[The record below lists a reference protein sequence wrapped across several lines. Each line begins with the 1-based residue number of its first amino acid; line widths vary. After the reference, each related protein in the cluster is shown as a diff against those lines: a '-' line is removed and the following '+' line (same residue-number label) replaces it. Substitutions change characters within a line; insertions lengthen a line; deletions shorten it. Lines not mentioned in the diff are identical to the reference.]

1 MRTILALMAAV
12 VLLSACNKTKKTED
26 GLVEYKIFKTIDTAR
41 AVVKG
46 DMLLLNMK
54 GIAKTKDT
62 VLFNSYES
70 GKPFYI
76 PAEEPTLKGLFSLL
90 KKGDSLEFFV
100 NADSL
105 YLKSFGSPA
114 PESLGS
120 GEIIHFTA
128 SLVDVYSQEEMQKKM
143 EEQNAE
149 VIARDSATVAAYVA
163 TLSGV
168 QTTATGLMYTVT
180 KKGSGKKAKKG
191 DNISVQYVG
200 SLLDGTVFDQTKA
213 GSPDFNFSVGMGQV
227 IPGWDEAFQM
237 MSEGD
242 EYKLVIP
249 WSLAYGP
256 RGNGPI
262 PPYSSLVFEVK
273 LVKIN

>member
-12 VLLSACNKTKKTED
+12 VLLSACNKTQKTED
-26 GLVEYKIFKTIDTAR
+26 GLIEYKIFKTDESAR
-41 AVVKG
+41 GVVKG

-70 GKPFYI
+70 GKPYYI

-149 VIARDSATVAAYVA
+149 VIARDSVSLANFVASIGSVEK
-163 TLSGV
+163 
-168 QTTATGLMYTVT
+168 TATGLMYQVK

-191 DNISVQYVG
+191 DNVSVQYVG
-200 SLLDGTVFDQTKA
+200 SLLNGTIFDQTKP
-213 GSPDFNFSVGMGQV
+213 GTPDFNFPVGMGQV
-227 IPGWDEAFQM
+227 IPGWDEGLQL

-242 EYKLVIP
+242 EYKFIIP
-249 WSLAYGP
+249 WNLAYGP
-256 RGNGPI
+256 RGGGPI

-273 LVKIN
+273 LVKVN

>member
-12 VLLSACNKTKKTED
+12 VLLSACNKTQKTED
-26 GLVEYKIFKTIDTAR
+26 GLIEYKIFKTDENAR
-41 AVVKG
+41 GVVKG

-70 GKPFYI
+70 GKPYYI

-149 VIARDSATVAAYVA
+149 VIARDSVSLANFVASIGSVEK
-163 TLSGV
+163 
-168 QTTATGLMYTVT
+168 TATGLMYQVK

-191 DNISVQYVG
+191 DNVSVQYVG
-200 SLLDGTVFDQTKA
+200 SLLNGTIFDQTKP
-213 GSPDFNFSVGMGQV
+213 GTPDFNFPVGMGQV
-227 IPGWDEAFQM
+227 IPGWDEGLQL

-242 EYKLVIP
+242 EYKFIIP
-249 WSLAYGP
+249 WNLAYGP
-256 RGNGPI
+256 RGGGPI

-273 LVKIN
+273 LVKVN

>member
-12 VLLSACNKTKKTED
+12 VLLSACNKTQKTED
-26 GLVEYKIFKTIDTAR
+26 GLIEYKIFKTDESAR
-41 AVVKG
+41 GVVKG

-70 GKPFYI
+70 GKPYYI

-149 VIARDSATVAAYVA
+149 VIARDSVSLANFVASIGSVEK
-163 TLSGV
+163 
-168 QTTATGLMYTVT
+168 TATGLMYQVK

-191 DNISVQYVG
+191 VNVSVQYVG
-200 SLLDGTVFDQTKA
+200 SLLNGTIFDQTKP
-213 GSPDFNFSVGMGQV
+213 GTPDFNFPVGMGQV
-227 IPGWDEAFQM
+227 IPGWDEGLQL

-242 EYKLVIP
+242 EYKFIIP
-249 WSLAYGP
+249 WNLAYGP
-256 RGNGPI
+256 RGGGPI

-273 LVKIN
+273 LVKVN